1 MRGSDERTG
10 ELFSYVDLEKRVPA
24 KHPLRLVR
32 GVVNEVLA
40 ALDSDFSKA
49 YADSGRP
56 SIAPERLLRALLL
69 QAFYTIRSERQLME
83 QLDYNLLYR
92 WFVGLG
98 VDEPVWVPTVF
109 TKNRDRLLEAD
120 VARKFLAELLDHK
133 QVRGLLVGRAFLG
146 RRHADRGLG
155 LDEELQG
162 EGRLE
167 RSARLRAQWRAR
179 FPRREAQQRH
189 ACLDHGSRGASSIAR
204 ARGKEAKLCFM
215 GHALMENRNG
225 LIVAATLTKATGTA
239 ERQAAED
246 DDRAPFARGS
256 SHHPGRRQGLTTRP
270 RSSPTCARFNVTPH
284 IAQNISGRR
293 SAIDA
298 RTTRHP
304 GYAVSQQKRKRIEEP
319 FGWGKT
325 IGGLARPM
333 LRGVK
338 KLGFKFTLTMASY
351 NLIRLPKPHPGHS
364 MTRPSN
370 TRHARKAINDAP
382 QTPSSRPWKVR
393 YSSEKCKFQ
402 QPARL
407 IARSD
412 FSTHAQ
418 RTDNASSPSARR
430 TDRSSGS
437 RPAAAVQGPRA
448 SSAGRSWGG
457 PPDAGSATAG
467 QRQTAV
473 VTDSTAYGRTSTCP
487 VAVGRSEY
495 GGAIQSGM
503 PLLTVF
509 LLLWIRA

>member
-1 MRGSDERTG
+1 MRGTDERTG

-32 GVVNEVLA
+32 AVVNEVLA

-120 VARKFLAELLDHK
+120 VARKFLAELMDH
-133 QVRGLLVGRAFLG
+133 QGAARAVVGRAFLG
-146 RRHADRGLG
+146 RRHADCGLG

-167 RSARLRAQWRAR
+167 RSARLGRNGERDFHGEKRSNATHASSTD
-179 FPRREAQQRH
+179 PEAQLYRK
-189 ACLDHGSRGASSIAR
+189 G
-204 ARGKEAKLCFM
+204 RGKEAKLSFM
-215 GHALMENRNG
+215 GHALMENRSG

-239 ERQAAED
+239 ERQAAEEMIVRHSPGARRITLGAD
-246 DDRAPFARGS
+246 KGYDAAAFVADMRA
-256 SHHPGRRQGLTTRP
+256 L
-270 RSSPTCARFNVTPH
+270 NVTPH

-298 RTTRHP
+298 RTTRHA

-338 KLGFKFTLTMASY
+338 KLGFKFTLTMAGY
-351 NLIRLPKPHPGHS
+351 NLIKLPRLLG
-364 MTRPSN
+364 
-370 TRHARKAINDAP
+370 
-382 QTPSSRPWKVR
+382 
-393 YSSEKCKFQ
+393 
-402 QPARL
+402 
-407 IARSD
+407 
-412 FSTHAQ
+412 
-418 RTDNASSPSARR
+418 
-430 TDRSSGS
+430 
-437 RPAAAVQGPRA
+437 AVA
-448 SSAGRSWGG
+448 
-457 PPDAGSATAG
+457 
-467 QRQTAV
+467 
-473 VTDSTAYGRTSTCP
+473 
-487 VAVGRSEY
+487 
-495 GGAIQSGM
+495 
-503 PLLTVF
+503 
-509 LLLWIRA
+509 